1 MNRFISVQ
9 IGARHNY
16 AVPSILEKAGM
27 LESFYTDLVGNA
39 GFGKILSRGGALPIV
54 GDRLKLLAGRQ
65 VPAKILPL
73 THTFSLPDLR
83 WLVRKTLA
91 SPDRSEE
98 FQLSCLKSLELG
110 NAMVRAGFGNATHIY
125 SMLGECPPLLIA
137 ANQRGLKI
145 VSEVYILLSSDRI
158 LAKERIDFPDWEPAS
173 PDYETIGKK
182 LFPEDVLL
190 TRTNFFICPSQAVQ
204 SDLVQNFGISVEKT
218 AVVPYGM
225 QLNWLDIKQNTIPQR
240 ILFVGSANLRK
251 GIHYLAM
258 AAEQLYLSGYRYEF
272 RVAGD
277 VEPSVLEKPVCKY
290 LTFLGR
296 IPRNEV
302 HQEFSTADIFV
313 LPSLAEGSAS
323 VTYEALAAGLP
334 VVTTNASGSVVQ
346 DGIEGYIVPE
356 RDPDTLAKAIINI
369 IEDRNLREKMS
380 IAARDR
386 AKDFSSDRYGERL
399 LAALKAIN

>member
-1 MNRFISVQ
+1 MNRFIAVQ

-16 AVPSILEKAGM
+16 AVPRILEKAGM
-27 LESFYTDLVGNA
+27 LEFFYTDLVGNA
-39 GFGKILSRGGALPIV
+39 GFGKILSRGKSLPIV
-54 GDRLKLLAGRQ
+54 GNRLQLLASRQ

-83 WLVRKTLA
+83 WLARRTI
-91 SPDRSEE
+91 STPDRSEE
-98 FQLSCLKSLELG
+98 FRLSCLKSLDLG
-110 NAMVRAGFGNATHIY
+110 NAMLRSGFGKATHIY

-158 LAKERIDFPDWEPAS
+158 LTKERLNFPDWEPEQ
-173 PDYETIGKK
+173 PDYESIGKK

-204 SDLVQNFGISVEKT
+204 SDLVQNFGISLEKT
-218 AVVPYGM
+218 AVVPYGVDSS
-225 QLNWLDIKQNTIPQR
+225 WLDVKQNTIPKQ

-272 RVAGD
+272 RIAGD
-277 VEPSVLEKPVCKY
+277 VEPSFLEKPVCKY

-296 IPRNEV
+296 IPRNRV
-302 HQEFSTADIFV
+302 NQEFSTADIFV

-346 DGIEGYIVPE
+346 DGIEGYVVPE

-369 IEDRNLREKMS
+369 IEDRSLREKMA
-380 IAARDR
+380 IAARER
-386 AKDFSSDRYGERL
+386 AKDFSSDRYGDRL
-399 LAALKAIN
+399 LAALNAIN